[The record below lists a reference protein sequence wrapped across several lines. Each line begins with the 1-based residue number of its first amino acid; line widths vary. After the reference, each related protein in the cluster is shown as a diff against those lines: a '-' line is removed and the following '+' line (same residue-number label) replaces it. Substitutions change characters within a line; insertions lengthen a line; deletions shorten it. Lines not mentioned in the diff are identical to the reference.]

1 MNPNESSLITL
12 ESVKSQFAEWRATY
26 GKGHRIPP
34 SLWKAVGELTK
45 SYSYQHI
52 ASEIKIGSH
61 RLRKKCALP
70 SQELPSLPA
79 SPFVEVA
86 FPSLSSSNK
95 TPSLEPRGIDSHTSP
110 GTLELTRTDGTSLKV
125 SGLDHKALCSLIQGF
140 LNP

>member
-26 GKGHRIPP
+26 GKGHKIPP
-34 SLWKAVGELTK
+34 ALWKAVGELTK

-70 SQELPSLPA
+70 PQESPSLSV
-79 SPFVEVA
+79 SPFVEVVV
-86 FPSLSSSNK
+86 PSLSSSDK
-95 TPSLEPRGIDSHTSP
+95 VPSLEPRSINSHPST
-110 GTLELTRTDGTSLKV
+110 GTLELSRTDGTTLKA
-125 SGLDHKALCSLIQGF
+125 SGLDNNAFFSLIQNF